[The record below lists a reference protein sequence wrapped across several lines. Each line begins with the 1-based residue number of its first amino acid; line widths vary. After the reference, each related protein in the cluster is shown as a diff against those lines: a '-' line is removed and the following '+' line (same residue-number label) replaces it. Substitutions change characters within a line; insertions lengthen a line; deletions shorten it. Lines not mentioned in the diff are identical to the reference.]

1 MRMVLLLNMR
11 HMVLLAVTVRG
22 SCNSV
27 GTYMATGDSDR
38 ADSPH
43 QPRLERG
50 AETLVSRFKK
60 LFNLAI
66 LVRFL

>member
-22 SCNSV
+22 SYNSG
-27 GTYMATGDSDR
+27 GTYVATDSDR